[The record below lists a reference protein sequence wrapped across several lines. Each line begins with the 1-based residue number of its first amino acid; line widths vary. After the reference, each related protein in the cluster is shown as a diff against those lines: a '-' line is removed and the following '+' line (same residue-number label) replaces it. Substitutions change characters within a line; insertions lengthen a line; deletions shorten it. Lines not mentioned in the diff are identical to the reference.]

1 MKLEGRVALVTG
13 GGVGIGRG
21 IALEMARAGAS
32 IAIVDIDPGRA
43 QRAAEAVR
51 ETGASAAA
59 IEADV
64 SQRADTTRMVRD
76 AVRELGG
83 LDILVNNAGVSRG
96 MDFLELTDEAWDFV
110 MDTNLKS
117 AFMGTQEAARYWVEE
132 GRGGVVINISSVD
145 DTMPYPHNPHY
156 NASKAGL
163 KMLTQS
169 TALALAEHRIRVNC
183 IGPGICETE
192 ITRHLMDSPLWE
204 SGGGSEDTVGPRRPA
219 RRHRQGRRLSR
230 LRRCRLHHRR
240 HALRRRRPHDRRP
253 RTDHEAVPPELT
265 RKYNSP
271 G

>member
-1 MKLEGRVALVTG
+1 MKLQGRVALVTG

-32 IAIVDIDPGRA
+32 IAIADIDPGRA

-59 IEADV
+59 IQADV
-64 SQRADTTRMVRD
+64 SQRADNTRMVGET
-76 AVRELGG
+76 VRELGG

-132 GRGGVVINISSVD
+132 GRGGAVINISSVD

-192 ITRHLMDSPLWE
+192 ITRHLMESPLWE
-204 SGGGSEDTVGPRRPA
+204 AGVAVKIPWGRVGQPDDIGKAAVFLASDDADFITGVTLYVDGGHMIAAHEQIMKQFRP
-219 RRHRQGRRLSR
+219 G
-230 LRRCRLHHRR
+230 
-240 HALRRRRPHDRRP
+240 
-253 RTDHEAVPPELT
+253 
-265 RKYNSP
+265 
-271 G
+271 